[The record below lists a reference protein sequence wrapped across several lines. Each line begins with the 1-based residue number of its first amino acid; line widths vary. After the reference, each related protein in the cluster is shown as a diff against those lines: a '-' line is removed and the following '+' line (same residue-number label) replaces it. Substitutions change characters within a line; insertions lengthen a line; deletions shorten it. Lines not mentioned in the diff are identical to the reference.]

1 MTKIDIKIKLNQFLG
16 IKLKKI
22 KIKNYLK
29 KHIQQPIKIFK
40 TKFDIINK

>member
-1 MTKIDIKIKLNQFLG
+1 MRNKIDIKIKLNQFLR

-29 KHIQQPIKIFK
+29 KYTATKRFK